1 MRMHLKN
8 EKFNKIITKKNLLI
22 FLLSLII
29 VSITVGILFYMSLP
43 LDDKITSQ
51 NKILAYFN
59 GELLDNNILINL
71 KKSLSNN
78 ILSVLSIWI
87 LGISVIGVFFIL
99 FLFFMKGFTL
109 GFSITTIF
117 AKFNLKG
124 LLAIIFYLFPDKL
137 LSLFLALYISYH
149 SLCFS
154 YKLLT
159 FLFIDRDINIH
170 IALRK
175 YLKTL
180 VIGLVISIIISIM
193 EVFITPFVL
202 KTFTNFIK

>member
-29 VSITVGILFYMSLP
+29 VSIMVGILFYMSLP

-124 LLAIIFYLFPDKL
+124 LLATIFYLFPDKL
-137 LSLFLALYISYH
+137 LSLFLVLYISYH

>member
-1 MRMHLKN
+1 MHLKN

-99 FLFFMKGFTL
+99 FLFFIKGFTL

-124 LLAIIFYLFPDKL
+124 LFATIFYLFPDKL

>member
-1 MRMHLKN
+1 MHLKN

-29 VSITVGILFYMSLP
+29 VSIMVGILFYMSLP

-124 LLAIIFYLFPDKL
+124 LLATIFYLFPDKL
-137 LSLFLALYISYH
+137 LSLFLVLYISYH

>member
-1 MRMHLKN
+1 MHLKN

-29 VSITVGILFYMSLP
+29 VSIMVGILFYMSLP

-124 LLAIIFYLFPDKL
+124 LFATIFYLFPDKL

>member
-22 FLLSLII
+22 FLLSLIV

-87 LGISVIGVFFIL
+87 LGISVIGIFFIL

-124 LLAIIFYLFPDKL
+124 LLATIFYLFPDKL
-137 LSLFLALYISYH
+137 LSLFLVLYISYH

>member
-99 FLFFMKGFTL
+99 FLFFMNGFTL

>member
-1 MRMHLKN
+1 MHLKN
-8 EKFNKIITKKNLLI
+8 EKFNKIITKKNLLH

-154 YKLLT
+154 YKLLI